1 MGDHVSMGAYNF
13 RFDKVT
19 EQVKD
24 KKRCVDDSLLYSKT
38 LEKAFL
44 QAASYLSLMGTKG
57 IIQNPDKFQFGSKEV
72 EWAGFRIGPNSVRPL
87 AKHTASVKTYPTPIS
102 ISNLRSCMAPLQQVA
117 YAISPAVAEL
127 KHLLKPS
134 TQWKWT
140 KELDEVF
147 ENPKKVIVESVED
160 GVKLSPPKSPHWSAH

>member
-1 MGDHVSMGAYNF
+1 M
-13 RFDKVT
+13 
-19 EQVKD
+19 KD

-44 QAASYLSLMGTKG
+44 QAASYLSLMGTNG

-72 EWAGFRIGPNSVRPL
+72 EWAGFRIGPDSVRPL
-87 AKHTASVKTYPTPIS
+87 AKHTAAVKTYPTPIS
-102 ISNLRSCMAPLQQVA
+102 ITDLLQQVA
-117 YAISPAVAEL
+117 YAYAISHF

-147 ENPKKVIVESVED
+147 ENAKKVIAERVDD
-160 GVKLSPPKSPHWSAH
+160 GVKLYDPSLHTGLLTDWCQDGMGHILCQKHYDCPTPE